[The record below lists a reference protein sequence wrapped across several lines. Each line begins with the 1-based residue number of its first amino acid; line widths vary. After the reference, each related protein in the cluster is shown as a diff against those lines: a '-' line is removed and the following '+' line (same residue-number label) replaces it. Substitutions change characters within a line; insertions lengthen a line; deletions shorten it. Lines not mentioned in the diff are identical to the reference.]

1 LALSLS
7 ALIPAG
13 CTTGAGGRNEAPAEL
28 HLFGL
33 PVALN
38 LDEKPGPDGIGVR
51 VYASGAG
58 LAMGVP
64 ISRGTLEVLMFD
76 GIVGESGLRTMPPR
90 HTWTLPAAALK
101 PFASLTSLGTGYQ
114 LALRWEQDSPRTRVV
129 TVMARYHSPEG
140 GELQSAAN
148 TVSVAL
154 K

>member
-1 LALSLS
+1 MAAGLA
-7 ALIPAG
+7 ALVAAG
-13 CTTGAGGRNEAPAEL
+13 CATGNGGRSEAPAEL

-38 LDEKPGPDGIGVR
+38 LDGKPGPDGIGVR
-51 VYASGAG
+51 VYASAAG
-58 LAMGVP
+58 LAKGVP
-64 ISRGTLEVLMFD
+64 ITRGTLEVLMFD
-76 GIVGESGLRTMPPR
+76 GVVGETELRTRSPR
-90 HTWTLPAAALK
+90 HQWSLPAAALK

-114 LALRWEQDSPRTRVV
+114 LALRWEQDSPRTPVV

-140 GELQSAAN
+140 AELQSAAN